1 MFTLY
6 YNYSNHFPICNT
18 YHASMHY
25 PTRLKLFSN
34 NLLSAPRT
42 IGVDGVM
49 SYGGGTGIGLDL
61 PRKAF
66 GEYFERNHF
75 FTSVPVAS
83 KRLLKDL
90 SSSSLKDQMLNCIDQ
105 VKYTAE
111 DALNHTFSFT
121 TVNSLL
127 NHKKHEY
134 LYNAISLNGKKED
147 GPFYN
152 FNDSCSCATHITKEK
167 ALNNSLM
174 EFLERQALLGSW
186 VSKRYRFA
194 IAPEVLQTV
203 TPYKPLVHKLLSNG
217 ELFVFENG
225 VNLPGY
231 STIIFYF
238 SKSHEDLV
246 QYSVGSS
253 AGLTLEES
261 LKGSFEELWQCY
273 LFQYNAENSRGL
285 EDRAGTGYHLSFQKC
300 NHAGIRDIIPF
311 VQDSLSRQ
319 YAISS
324 HEAILDLKVYTF
336 DDVVSE
342 LSDISSHIY
351 YYHHFEQAL
360 NLHFSKIVSP
370 DFFVHMA
377 LEQPLNLVNAYSQA
391 LGINRENAYVEKIPF
406 P

>member
-25 PTRLKLFSN
+25 PTRIKLFAN

-49 SYGGGTGIGLDL
+49 SYGGGTGLGLDL

-75 FTSVPVAS
+75 FTSVPVTS
-83 KRLLKDL
+83 KRLLKDI
-90 SSSSLKDQMLNCIDQ
+90 SSDSLKSQLLKCIDQ
-105 VKYTAE
+105 VKYTDQDPLE
-111 DALNHTFSFT
+111 HSFCFT
-121 TVNSLL
+121 TVNSLM
-127 NHKKHEY
+127 NDESQEY
-134 LYNAISLNGKKED
+134 LYNAISLNGEKLD

-152 FNDSCSCATHITKEK
+152 FNDSCACATHVTKQK
-167 ALNNSLM
+167 SLNNSLM

-186 VSKRYRFA
+186 ISKQYRFA
-194 IAPEVLQTV
+194 IAPEVLQV
-203 TPYKPLVHKLLSNG
+203 ITPYKPLVEKLLRNG

-238 SKSHEDLV
+238 SKCRQDLV

-253 AGLTLEES
+253 AGLTLEDS
-261 LKGSFEELWQCY
+261 LNGSFEELWQCY

-311 VQDSLSRQ
+311 VQDGASRQ
-319 YAISS
+319 YTVSNY
-324 HEAILDLKVYTF
+324 HQVTKLKTYTF
-336 DDVVSE
+336 DSVVSE
-342 LSDISSHIY
+342 LADISSNIF
-351 YYHHFEQAL
+351 YYHHFERAL

-391 LGINRENAYVEKIPF
+391 VGINRENAYTEKIPF